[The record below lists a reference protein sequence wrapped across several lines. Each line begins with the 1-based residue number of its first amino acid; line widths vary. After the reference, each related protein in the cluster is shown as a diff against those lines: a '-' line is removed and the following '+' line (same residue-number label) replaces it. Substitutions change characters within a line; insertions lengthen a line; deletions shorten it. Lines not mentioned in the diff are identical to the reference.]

1 MSASRT
7 ASRVMKPLAV
17 LVAVCTVLATSG
29 CGAVGANP
37 GTKFAAMFRTAI
49 GIYPNADVRVL
60 GVPVGKVDQVTPQ
73 GQLVR
78 VDFHVDTDV
87 QVPADAKAIVVA
99 QTVVADRFIQL
110 APVYTQGPTLAEG
123 TVIPVERT
131 ASPAE
136 FDDLLASAQKL
147 STSLGPEGA
156 NANGALSQAL
166 TTAAR
171 NLQGNGRQLNTTLD
185 NTSQAIN
192 TLSANREN
200 LAGTV
205 KNLQSFTSNL
215 KDDDPQVREFTQRF
229 AQVNGFLVDERQNLG
244 DTLKELSGALGDV
257 AKFVKD
263 NRKEIHDNVDQL
275 HDVLKTVNNE
285 RIAIEQVLETAPA
298 GLDGLVNAYNAGSAT
313 LDTRTD
319 LLGTLFC
326 LLGSQ
331 LPPPL
336 GQLLLGLVG
345 AAFPGNFDPTAT
357 CNNLAGAAAAK
368 GIAPL
373 SLSPKTKAQLTDPR
387 FAAAIGQV
395 MSGLAAQS
403 AAKRSTAGPVPS
415 SGVPLAGL
423 APGALG
429 SNERDRRPAP
439 PPPPTLGGL
448 LGGGR

>member
-1 MSASRT
+1 
-7 ASRVMKPLAV
+7 MKMVAV
-17 LVAVCTVLATSG
+17 FVAVCTVLATSG
-29 CGAVGANP
+29 CGAVGATP

-78 VDFHVDTDV
+78 VDFHVQDDV
-87 QVPADAKAIVVA
+87 QVPADVKAVVVA

-156 NANGALSQAL
+156 NSTGALSQAL
-166 TTAAR
+166 TTASR
-171 NLQGNGRQLNTTLD
+171 NLQGNGQQLNTTLD

-215 KDDDPQVREFTQRF
+215 KNDDPQVREFTQKF
-229 AQVNGFLVDERQNLG
+229 AEVNSFLAGERQDLG
-244 DTLKELSGALGDV
+244 DTLQELSTALGDV

-263 NRKEIHDNVDQL
+263 NRKEVRDNVDQL

-285 RIAIEQVLETAPA
+285 RIAIEQVLETAPM

-336 GQLLLGLVG
+336 GQLLLGLVA
-345 AAFPGNFDPTAT
+345 AAFPGDFDPTAT
-357 CNNLAGAAAAK
+357 CNNLGGSAAAAS
-368 GIAPL
+368 PL

-387 FAAAIGQV
+387 FAAAMGQL
-395 MSGLAAQS
+395 MSGLAARS
-403 AAKRSTAGPVPS
+403 AARRSDAGPVPS
-415 SGVPLAGL
+415 AGVPLAGV

-429 SNERDRRPAP
+429 ATDRNRRPGP
-439 PPPPTLGGL
+439 PPPPSTLGGL

>member
-7 ASRVMKPLAV
+7 APRTMRLATV
-17 LVAVCTVLATSG
+17 LVVVCTMLAGSG
-29 CGAVGANP
+29 CGVVGGAP
-37 GTKFAAMFRTAI
+37 GTRFAAMFRTAI

-78 VDFHVDTDV
+78 VDFHVDSDV

-110 APVYTQGPTLAEG
+110 APVYTQGATLAEG

-136 FDDLLASAQKL
+136 FDDLLAAAQKL
-147 STSLGPEGA
+147 STALGPQGA
-156 NANGALSQAL
+156 NSTGAVSQAL

-171 NLQGNGRQLNTTLD
+171 NLQGNGQQLNTTLD

-229 AQVNGFLVDERQNLG
+229 AQVNGFLADERQDLG

-285 RIAIEQVLETAPA
+285 RIAIEQVLETAPT

-319 LLGTLFC
+319 LLGTLVC

-331 LPPPL
+331 IPGLGPL
-336 GQLLLGLVG
+336 LVG
-345 AAFPGNFDPTAT
+345 LIGAVFPGQFDAS
-357 CNNLAGAAAAK
+357 CDNMHAASTT
-368 GIAPL
+368 GLSPL
-373 SLSPKTKAQLTDPR
+373 SLSPKTKAQLTSPQ
-387 FAAAIGQV
+387 FAAAMGQLV
-395 MSGLAAQS
+395 SGLAARS
-403 AAKRSTAGPVPS
+403 AARRSSAGPVPAA
-415 SGVPLAGL
+415 GLPLTGL
-423 APGALG
+423 APGPVG
-429 SNERDRRPAP
+429 SSGPDRRQ
-439 PPPPTLGGL
+439 PPPTSLRGL
-448 LGGGR
+448 LGGG